1 MALYLREPGRLML
14 LLPGDS
20 WAIKIKRSRK
30 GGVGMV
36 RKTLAAMVMVS
47 LILGIWVV
55 MAIASVIPQISKEEL
70 KALLGKPEVVVIDV
84 RTLWDRKMSLKQIKG
99 AVRED
104 PGAVKSWAKKYSQE
118 KTIVL
123 Y

>member
-1 MALYLREPGRLML
+1 
-14 LLPGDS
+14 
-20 WAIKIKRSRK
+20 
-30 GGVGMV
+30 MV
-36 RKTLAAMVMVS
+36 RKAIAGMAMVFI
-47 LILGIWVV
+47 LLGIWVFT
-55 MAIASVIPQISKEEL
+55 AISSEIPRISKEEL
-70 KALLGKPEVVVIDV
+70 KAMLGKPEVVVIDV

-104 PGAVKSWAKKYSQE
+104 PGAVKSWAKKYSKA

>member
-1 MALYLREPGRLML
+1 MICMAT
-14 LLPGDS
+14 
-20 WAIKIKRSRK
+20 
-30 GGVGMV
+30 VFMV
-36 RKTLAAMVMVS
+36 
-47 LILGIWVV
+47 LGIWVV
-55 MAIASVIPQISKEEL
+55 TAVALEIPKISKEEL
-70 KALLGKPEVVVIDV
+70 KSMLGNPEVVVIDV

-104 PGAVKSWAKKYSQE
+104 PGNVKSWAKKYSKE

>member
-1 MALYLREPGRLML
+1 MVKKTMIFMATIFMVWGVWVVTAMALE
-14 LLPGDS
+14 
-20 WAIKIKRSRK
+20 
-30 GGVGMV
+30 
-36 RKTLAAMVMVS
+36 
-47 LILGIWVV
+47 
-55 MAIASVIPQISKEEL
+55 IPKISKEEL
-70 KALLGKPEVVVIDV
+70 KSMLGKPEVVVIDV

-104 PGAVKSWAKKYSQE
+104 PDAVKSWAKKYSKE

>member
-1 MALYLREPGRLML
+1 MA
-14 LLPGDS
+14 
-20 WAIKIKRSRK
+20 RK
-30 GGVGMV
+30 AMAGM
-36 RKTLAAMVMVS
+36 AMVLMV
-47 LILGIWVV
+47 LGVWVV
-55 MAIASVIPQISKEEL
+55 TAIALEVPKISKEEL
-70 KALLGKPEVVVIDV
+70 KSMLGKPEVVVIDV

-104 PGAVKSWAKKYSQE
+104 PGNVKSWAKKYSKA

>member
-1 MALYLREPGRLML
+1 
-14 LLPGDS
+14 
-20 WAIKIKRSRK
+20 
-30 GGVGMV
+30 MV
-36 RKTLAAMVMVS
+36 RKAMICMATVFMV
-47 LILGIWVV
+47 LGIWVV
-55 MAIASVIPQISKEEL
+55 TAVALEVPKISKEKL
-70 KALLGKPEVVVIDV
+70 KSMLGKPEVVVIDV

-104 PGAVKSWAKKYSQE
+104 PGAVKSWAKKYSKG